1 VARHTDRWLEARTT
15 VRLPAAKENPSRK
28 NIKAIT
34 KMNWDIFKGFWLGV
48 LSLLFVEITF
58 IWSIDETKG
67 KDDDHN
73 HPTFKPA

>member
-1 VARHTDRWLEARTT
+1 
-15 VRLPAAKENPSRK
+15 
-28 NIKAIT
+28 
-34 KMNWDIFKGFWLGV
+34 MNWDIFKGFWLGV

-58 IWSIDETKG
+58 IWGVDETKG